1 MRCRDFYE
9 DEIDEENQRLWKLN
23 LSLTKLTAE
32 DIDEEI
38 LEPLQQLVRDA
49 QSSVNELKNVSR
61 QLKELQDA
69 FFTEIKYISD
79 IVGIAMPEPSKSIC
93 FRRKTKV
100 RCGCLKST

>member
-1 MRCRDFYE
+1 MESNFARNFKELLCAAGISMRTKSTRRTK
-9 DEIDEENQRLWKLN
+9 RLWKLN

-49 QSSVNELKNVSR
+49 QSSVNRLKNVSR

-69 FFTEIKYISD
+69 FLRKLNIYRIS
-79 IVGIAMPEPSKSIC
+79 
-93 FRRKTKV
+93 
-100 RCGCLKST
+100 